1 MKNKLMREEV
11 KQCLDGTTQGDE
23 KQYWTDATVAKL
35 CKGLLAAWDALKEV
49 EWGSTSLARQA
60 GEKITINHCPGCA
73 GIHPDFEPIDDMEHD
88 DFGHAPDCKLAAAL
102 PEE

>member
-1 MKNKLMREEV
+1 MTDLTRGEV
-11 KQCLDGTTQGDE
+11 QRYLGTRLLVTGMQESDTQIRIIR
-23 KQYWTDATVAKL
+23 AL
-35 CKGLLAAWDALKEV
+35 IAAWDALKEV

-60 GEKITINHCPGCA
+60 GEKITVNHCPGCA

-88 DFGHAPDCKLAAAL
+88 DFGHAPDCKLAQAL